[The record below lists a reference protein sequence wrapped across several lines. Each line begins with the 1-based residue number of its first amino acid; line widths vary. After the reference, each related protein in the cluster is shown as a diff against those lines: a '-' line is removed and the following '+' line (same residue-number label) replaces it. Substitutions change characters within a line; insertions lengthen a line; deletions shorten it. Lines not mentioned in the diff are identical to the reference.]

1 VRRSSPA
8 PGHVIF
14 QDNRTGKVSYWQQDY
29 HQSAADGDGVS
40 TADYI
45 HAMYFFLR
53 QAKAKDVLMIGCGG
67 GTLATM
73 LHAKGVK
80 VTIVDI
86 HKLSFD
92 IARDYFHLPAEI
104 PCHVADGIAYLK
116 KHRQRHDALI
126 LDAFG
131 EGGMPAEFMQPAFFK
146 LAKSRLKSRNALFL
160 MNVIVAD
167 DDDRTPDIMVRAMR
181 ALWPKVRL
189 LDRARPFA
197 ADGLQLGVELHQRFP
212 DEFHPPVDA
221 GEGVQNR
228 PVEHENAH
236 HLPAAPQGLIERRV
250 VVHAK
255 VAAKPHEPFGIG
267 LVDGQ

>member
-1 VRRSSPA
+1 MERRTHAA
-8 PGHVIF
+8 PGHVIV
-14 QDNRTGKVSYWQQDY
+14 QDNRTGKVSYWQKDY
-29 HQSAADGDGVS
+29 HQSASDSRGIS

-53 QAKAKDVLMIGCGG
+53 QMKAKDVLMIGCGG

-73 LHAKGVK
+73 LHTKGVK

-92 IARDYFHLPAEI
+92 IARDYFHMPADI
-104 PCHVADGIAYLK
+104 SCHVADGIAYLK
-116 KHRQRHDALI
+116 KHPGRHDAII

-131 EGGMPAEFMQPAFFK
+131 EGGMPAPFMQPAFFK
-146 LAKSRLKSRNALFL
+146 LAKSRLKPRNTLFL

-189 LDRARPFA
+189 LDTDGWVDRNAVIAAGAVTKLKKPRVLMPPQPGGAKMAKQLAILDWRATR
-197 ADGLQLGVELHQRFP
+197 
-212 DEFHPPVDA
+212 
-221 GEGVQNR
+221 
-228 PVEHENAH
+228 
-236 HLPAAPQGLIERRV
+236 
-250 VVHAK
+250 
-255 VAAKPHEPFGIG
+255 
-267 LVDGQ
+267 